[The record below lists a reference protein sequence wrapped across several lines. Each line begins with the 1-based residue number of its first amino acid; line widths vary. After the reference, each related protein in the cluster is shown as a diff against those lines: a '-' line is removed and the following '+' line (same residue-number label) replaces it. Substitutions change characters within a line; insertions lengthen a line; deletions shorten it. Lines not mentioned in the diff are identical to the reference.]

1 MCGACCYDRAG
12 SLPPREVS
20 QGRDGILG
28 TASSH
33 GSKPVFSR
41 EKHRVVSVAV
51 ALPSVLSPFKE
62 LIAVKI
68 TEIYNALRSG

>member
-1 MCGACCYDRAG
+1 MLIWYRAG
-12 SLPPREVS
+12 SLPPTGVS

-33 GSKPVFSR
+33 RSKPVFSR
-41 EKHRVVSVAV
+41 EKHCIVSIAV
-51 ALPSVLSPFKE
+51 SLPSAPSSFNE